1 MDLLE
6 LDDGLKLDEL
16 IEKLNEQQELPP
28 LLDPNDEGKIKE
40 IFLESALLP
49 VLESALRSGSI
60 LEMAKELDVYLAY
73 LNLVEAIA
81 TKQHLFGLLM
91 DIGGNY

>member
-1 MDLLE
+1 M
-6 LDDGLKLDEL
+6 
-16 IEKLNEQQELPP
+16 
-28 LLDPNDEGKIKE
+28 
-40 IFLESALLP
+40 LP